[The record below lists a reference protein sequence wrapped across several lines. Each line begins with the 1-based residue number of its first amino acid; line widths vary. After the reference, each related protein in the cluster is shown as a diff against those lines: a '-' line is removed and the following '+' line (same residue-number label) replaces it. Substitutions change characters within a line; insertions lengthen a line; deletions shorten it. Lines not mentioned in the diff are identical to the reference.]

1 MEMDD
6 AEHVRVFNEAV
17 SSGRWE
23 PFVDR
28 FAEDAELEFVG
39 VPAGPFIGRQAIAQ
53 AYRENPPDDAI
64 AIDGVPRREGDTIV
78 VSYRWNR
85 TKEKGTMRMTWKG
98 GLITKLVV
106 TSAEPAPEGRQPVR

>member
-1 MEMDD
+1 MEMDA
-6 AEHVRVFNEAV
+6 AEHVRIFNEAV

-23 PFVDR
+23 TFVDR
-28 FAEDAELEFVG
+28 FAENAELEFVG

-78 VSYRWNR
+78 VPYRWNR
-85 TKEKGTMRMTWKG
+85 TKEKGTMRLTWKG

-106 TSAEPAPEGRQPVR
+106 MFG